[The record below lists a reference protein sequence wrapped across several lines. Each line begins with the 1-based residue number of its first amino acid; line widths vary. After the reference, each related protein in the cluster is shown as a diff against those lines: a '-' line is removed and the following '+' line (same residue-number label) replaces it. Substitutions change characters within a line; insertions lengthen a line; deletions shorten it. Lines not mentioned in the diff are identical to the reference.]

1 MAAIGR
7 TVSIMKT
14 LEVRFLAQSTRC
26 LPVSINI
33 VDPVLLGEPQCHNKN
48 VMNKLQRYPLIST
61 DLVIKNKMIP
71 NQNLFRGLYNVQCK
85 RERER
90 FYSIEI

>member
-33 VDPVLLGEPQCHNKN
+33 VDPVLLGEPPVSQQKCDQQITK
-48 VMNKLQRYPLIST
+48 VST
-61 DLVIKNKMIP
+61 
-71 NQNLFRGLYNVQCK
+71 NQY
-85 RERER
+85 
-90 FYSIEI
+90 